1 MLTQMALEDLKHW
14 IQDRVGSKPVPAVGV
29 VRLEGVIGGRGVRGL
44 TLKRMAQVIERA
56 FKLRNLKAVALAVNS
71 PGGAPVQSALIYRR
85 IRQLAAEKRVPVFAF
100 AEDVAAS
107 GGYWLL
113 LAGDEIYADAA
124 SIVGS
129 IGVVTSS
136 FGFPEVLKR
145 LGIERRLHTSGRD
158 KSLLDPFL
166 SEVPRE
172 VERLERLQRDLHDT
186 FKSAV
191 EERRGAKLAKG
202 AELFEGEIF
211 SGRRAVELGLVD
223 GLGELRSVMRERFGE
238 EVRLR
243 VLESGRARR
252 WWRLPGLDR
261 RPRGGF
267 GDLLDEFIGMIEERL
282 HWSRFGL

>member
-1 MLTQMALEDLKHW
+1 MAFEDLKHW
-14 IQDRVGSKPVPAVGV
+14 IQDRMGGKPVPSVAV
-29 VRLEGVIGGRGVRGL
+29 VRLEGIIGGRGVRGL
-44 TLKRMAQVIERA
+44 TLKGMAQVIERA

-71 PGGAPVQSALIYRR
+71 PGGAPVQSAFIYRR
-85 IRQLAAEKRVPVFAF
+85 IRQLAAEKKVPVFAF

-129 IGVVTSS
+129 IGVMTSS
-136 FGFPEVLKR
+136 FGFAEVLKR
-145 LGIERRLHTSGRD
+145 FGVERRLHTSGRD

-166 SEVPRE
+166 SEDPRE
-172 VERLERLQRDLHDT
+172 VERLERLQRDLHET
-186 FKSAV
+186 FKGEVA
-191 EERRGAKLAKG
+191 ERRGAKLSKT

-223 GLGELRSVMRERFGE
+223 GLGDLRAVMRERFGE
-238 EVRLR
+238 SVRLR
-243 VLESGRARR
+243 MLESARARR
-252 WWRLPGLDR
+252 WWRLPGVSR
-261 RPRGGF
+261 APRASL
-267 GDLLDEFIGMIEERL
+267 GDLLDEVVAAIEERL